1 MSLQYAGQQYTI
13 YVGSFLLLMGTVG
26 NVLNVFIFVSVRT
39 YRTTPC
45 TFYFLVGLTHDIGQ
59 LLINLTTRI
68 ISAGYGVNIT
78 GTLTIWCK
86 ARFFLICA
94 FATVSLTCSCL
105 AVVDQF
111 LATSRSARL
120 RAWSKIHLAHRIATG
135 VLIIGWLVSIPWLI
149 YQDIS
154 LSSHLCVITSA
165 TLNTFL
171 PIYSLVFF
179 STIPVLVMVTFGCLT
194 YRNIRQTTALNLQ
207 GADRQ
212 LARMICVQV
221 ILVAVF
227 EIPYGIFNAYSLST
241 AGIVKSADRL
251 DKELFASKVAG
262 LMPYGNFAVCPF
274 FKKMTSYSLLN
285 YLHREA
291 STFS

>member
-1 MSLQYAGQQYTI
+1 MSLKYAGQQLTI
-13 YVGSFLLLMGTVG
+13 YTGFFLLVVGTMG
-26 NVLNVFIFVSVRT
+26 NVLNVFIFASVRT

-120 RAWSKIHLAHRIATG
+120 RAWSKIHLAHRIASRN
-135 VLIIGWLVSIPWLI
+135 LRLVCL
-149 YQDIS
+149 
-154 LSSHLCVITSA
+154 LSD
-165 TLNTFL
+165 
-171 PIYSLVFF
+171 
-179 STIPVLVMVTFGCLT
+179 G
-194 YRNIRQTTALNLQ
+194 
-207 GADRQ
+207 
-212 LARMICVQV
+212 
-221 ILVAVF
+221 
-227 EIPYGIFNAYSLST
+227 
-241 AGIVKSADRL
+241 
-251 DKELFASKVAG
+251 
-262 LMPYGNFAVCPF
+262 
-274 FKKMTSYSLLN
+274 
-285 YLHREA
+285 
-291 STFS
+291 